1 MVPKVNAPSGGGERN
16 EGQDAAA
23 EWLLDHVGLLAQH
36 TLPPS
41 PKPPPP
47 LPPPPLLP
55 PRRLYQ
61 GQILAGR
68 RRPRRSLAAATPLAF
83 PGGALLVK
91 IVRNAFCLHVQN
103 SDSPEKVIR
112 LNQRLSGT
120 WTMLWRNLEKF
131 HAAGFRHDTQV
142 WIVWNRTRATHL
154 QVVLT
159 EAELRNQISTK

>member
-1 MVPKVNAPSGGGERN
+1 MKAK
-16 EGQDAAA
+16 
-23 EWLLDHVGLLAQH
+23 
-36 TLPPS
+36 T
-41 PKPPPP
+41 
-47 LPPPPLLP
+47 
-55 PRRLYQ
+55 
-61 GQILAGR
+61 R
-68 RRPRRSLAAATPLAF
+68 RRSGCLTTWACLHNTRCRLRRSHCRRYCRHVDYIRVKSSLAAAA
-83 PGGALLVK
+83 PGARRGHSPCLSRRRLTREDCQKCLL
-91 IVRNAFCLHVQN
+91 QN

>member
-1 MVPKVNAPSGGGERN
+1 MVPKANAPSVGGKRN

-41 PKPPPP
+41 PKPP
-47 LPPPPLLP
+47 PPPPLLP

-91 IVRNAFCLHVQN
+91 IVRNAFCKIL
-103 SDSPEKVIR
+103 IR
-112 LNQRLSGT
+112 LKKL
-120 WTMLWRNLEKF
+120 
-131 HAAGFRHDTQV
+131 
-142 WIVWNRTRATHL
+142 
-154 QVVLT
+154 
-159 EAELRNQISTK
+159 

>member
-1 MVPKVNAPSGGGERN
+1 MKAKTRRRSGCLTTWACLHNTRCRLRRSRCRRRRRRYCRHV
-16 EGQDAAA
+16 DYIRVKSSLAAA
-23 EWLLDHVGLLAQH
+23 APGA
-36 TLPPS
+36 P
-41 PKPPPP
+41 
-47 LPPPPLLP
+47 
-55 PRRLYQ
+55 
-61 GQILAGR
+61 
-68 RRPRRSLAAATPLAF
+68 SLAAATPLAF

-103 SDSPEKVIR
+103 SDSPEKVLR

-120 WTMLWRNLEKF
+120 WTMLWRNLEKI

-159 EAELRNQISTK
+159 GAELRNKISTK